1 MTVVINKI
9 PESRQYWIVRAGENA
24 SFFNHFR
31 TNGVIALGHADIS
44 LDVSAI
50 IHNPQE
56 LVASGELRRSVI
68 DQSFLFDNFPVNSN
82 TIKDEIINM
91 HRAALSINGDAAH
104 KIGNIN
110 AQVKDY
116 VRLISPNDIVITVN
130 KNSVM
135 AGRVISDLYIS
146 DNPIVY
152 RSGDIETAC
161 EYKLRY
167 NVIWSRAYS
176 RRRIPYVL
184 ERALKN
190 TRAVSKLNDEDT
202 IKILNHWLSP
212 IHEMGDKVCF
222 SVEIGSTNNIS
233 NSHLSSV
240 SRSLD
245 VLEAL
250 SIYIDSRR
258 IDESQ
263 SINVEDFYTF
273 LQQRQY
279 NSWGALSLTSQHAF
293 MSPGFQFFQLDG
305 SETKKAL
312 YALIFSAS
320 FGANV
325 SYADDRTPIALS
337 DAEQA
342 LVNQVMER
350 NDIELGFLEAKE
362 SLVMSLTRSNDSIVV
377 DSDVVET
384 DSPRSNRTSNG
395 GDDGFGRTIIDDETM
410 L

>member
-9 PESRQYWIVRAGENA
+9 PESRKYWIVRAGENA

-31 TNGVIALGHADIS
+31 TNGVVALGHADIA

-56 LVASGELRRSVI
+56 LVTSGELRRSVI
-68 DQSFLFDNFPVNSN
+68 DQSFLFNNFPINSN

-91 HRAALSINGDAAH
+91 HRAALHTNGDAAH

-110 AQVKDY
+110 AQVKDF
-116 VRLISPNDIVITVN
+116 VRLIQSNDIIITVN

-135 AGRVISDLYIS
+135 AGRVISGLYIS

-152 RSGDIETAC
+152 RDGNVETAC

-176 RRRIPYVL
+176 RTKIPYVL
-184 ERALKN
+184 EKALKN
-190 TRAVSKLNDEDT
+190 TRAVSKMNDEDT

-212 IHEMGDKVCF
+212 IHEMGNKICF
-222 SVEIGSTNNIS
+222 SVEIGSTDNIS

-258 IDESQ
+258 IVESQ
-263 SINVEDFYTF
+263 PISVEDFYIF

-320 FGANV
+320 FGTNV
-325 SYADDRTPIALS
+325 SYADDRAPIALS

-342 LVNQVMER
+342 LVSEVMER
-350 NDIELGFLEAKE
+350 NNIELGFLEAKE
-362 SLVMSLTRSNDSIVV
+362 NLVMSLTRSNDSIVV
-377 DSDVVET
+377 NSDVVGTNIERGNR
-384 DSPRSNRTSNG
+384 SPNED
-395 GDDGFGRTIIDDETM
+395 DDGFGRTIIDDETM